1 MTLLPS
7 IETPVT
13 VTGYNGVP
21 GLFTVKALGKAVV
34 DERASL
40 SVIVIMVPEVS
51 VVAELQVGAFWST
64 VEEFGERLR
73 VNVAASFPV
82 RS

>member
-1 MTLLPS
+1 
-7 IETPVT
+7 
-13 VTGYNGVP
+13 
-21 GLFTVKALGKAVV
+21 VKELGRAVV

-40 SVIVIMVPEVS
+40 RVIVMVVPELS
-51 VVAELQVGAFWST
+51 VVAEVQVGRFWST

-73 VNVAASFPV
+73 LLKVATSFPA

>member
-13 VTGYNGVP
+13 VTGYRGVP

-34 DERASL
+34 DDSASFR
-40 SVIVIMVPEVS
+40 VIVIVVPEVS
-51 VVAELQVGAFWST
+51 VIAEDQVGAFWST

-73 VNVAASFPV
+73 VNVATSFPAE
-82 RS
+82 S